1 MKVRGQGATEYLLIL
16 AAVLVVVAV
25 AVYYVTRAGA
35 VAPNLTIMAYKSDN
49 DLKVKGTGG
58 TDTVPAGK
66 WDYQVY
72 LATATAPAPTVG
84 TFDLTP
90 TTDTTLTTITASG
103 TYKVRIRHIPS
114 GKYLFDGEVYFP

>member
-1 MKVRGQGATEYLLIL
+1 MKVKGQGATEYLLIL

-35 VAPNLTIMAYKSDN
+35 AAPNLTVMAYKSDN
-49 DLKVKGTGG
+49 TIKVKATGG

-72 LATATAPAPTVG
+72 LETETAPSPTVG

-90 TTDTTLTTITASG
+90 TVDQALYTVTQSG

-114 GKYLFDGEVYFP
+114 GKYLFDSTVYIP